1 MDALAFDQQLQRDK
15 LQRLV
20 EVAAEAQNLLNE
32 AGREVAT
39 LHKTAPDSSA
49 SKVSLVV
56 GWMRV
61 GGSELRMPEC
71 LSEYLTARATE

>member
-20 EVAAEAQNLLNE
+20 EVASEAQNLLNE
-32 AGREVAT
+32 AGKEAAT

-49 SKVSLVV
+49 SKVSL
-56 GWMRV
+56 G
-61 GGSELRMPEC
+61 
-71 LSEYLTARATE
+71 AD